1 MKSSYSAGILLYKIV
16 SGQIYVLL
24 GSDSKYKCWSDFGG
38 KCEWIDNNDPYRT
51 ATREFYEETSGVI
64 SSESVIHNMLL
75 KHGVCIRCKSYH
87 NNNYYMFLLSDE
99 HIHVSEDY
107 CVDFNNQQQ
116 IISYTKHRDMSR
128 YKEKNNIKW
137 ICLETVLHN
146 PKIFRGVFFESVR
159 QNYENIIQKCVH
171 V

>member
-1 MKSSYSAGILLYKIV
+1 MKSSYSAGILLYKLV

-64 SSESVIHNMLL
+64 SSENVMHTVLL
-75 KHGVCIRCKSYH
+75 NHGTCIRCKSYH
-87 NNNYYMFLLSDE
+87 NNDYYMFLLSDV
-99 HIHVSEDY
+99 HVNVSDDY
-107 CVDFNNQQQ
+107 CVDFNNQQK
-116 IISYTKHRDMSR
+116 ILSYTKHRDMSR
-128 YKEKNNIKW
+128 YKEKNNIRW

-146 PKIFRGVFFESVR
+146 PTLFRGVFFESVR
-159 QNYENIIQKCVH
+159 QNYEHIQKCVH